1 MALGAL
7 GLLTGACGG
16 GTKSAGVPG
25 AGVPGAGAVV
35 SSTTA
40 SSGPY
45 RQPHTSRAG
54 AGGAITTSR
63 TASTPGSSRPASS
76 AGPQQSEE
84 LKLARCMRAHGVPK
98 FPDPPADGL
107 FLNAF
112 AASGVDPNTPIYQ
125 SALRACKEYNP
136 AGNVTAQSA
145 AGEAK
150 ALRFSQCRRSHG
162 VPSFPD
168 PTAGPI
174 GEQVIDL
181 HGRDIDV
188 SSPSFQA
195 ASRACGGLK

>member
-1 MALGAL
+1 MAVGAL

-25 AGVPGAGAVV
+25 AGVPRAGAVV

-54 AGGAITTSR
+54 AGGATTTSR

-84 LKLARCMRAHGVPK
+84 LKLARC
-98 FPDPPADGL
+98 
-107 FLNAF
+107 
-112 AASGVDPNTPIYQ
+112 T
-125 SALRACKEYNP
+125 
-136 AGNVTAQSA
+136 
-145 AGEAK
+145 
-150 ALRFSQCRRSHG
+150 LRFSQCMRSHG
-162 VPSFPD
+162 VPNFPD
-168 PTAGPI
+168 PTTGPI
-174 GEQVIDL
+174 GEQLIVL